1 MLRKEDIRKLKQ
13 GLAEV
18 GGKKRSITKEKKRLF
33 GHSNKNKFVDTNFN
47 D

>member
-1 MLRKEDIRKLKQ
+1 MLRKEDIRKLKTRTSR
-13 GLAEV
+13 
-18 GGKKRSITKEKKRLF
+18 GGQQKRSITKEKKRLF